1 MKAIKVTKLSDEDL
15 KKNLDELRKESL
27 RLRNLRVTRMLAKES
42 GSIKSVRRNMARVL
56 TEMKKRGIK
65 S

>member
-1 MKAIKVTKLSDEDL
+1 LKAIKVTKLSDEDL